1 MSVLETIALF
11 LKRVAGFF
19 NKSNLE
25 NSTAPEPTE
34 SGAIVMNAS
43 TAASTTLTIDAH
55 FNPAQAEEISAAMGV
70 IFQLFGGAE
79 KFYART
85 GLTELK
91 FVYPKELSSAV
102 GNAVAD
108 YIGNGVIEMSAA
120 AFNAAPL
127 IPGWYIAHE
136 VGHVFDFSR
145 SRGKPRLYR
154 SQAFVNHFVPR
165 SWWQRL
171 LGLPGGKLIGNVGY
185 QGKNWTGI
193 AKESGAS
200 IRGQLNSAEDFA
212 DTFAVV
218 YAVTVTH
225 SGLPYRSFN
234 SPWRFEKVKAMIE
247 GAS

>member
-1 MSVLETIALF
+1 MSVLETITLL
-11 LKRVAGFF
+11 LKRIAHLLA
-19 NKSNLE
+19 KSSPA
-25 NSTAPEPTE
+25 NSAPPEPAE
-34 SGAIVMNAS
+34 SGGIDLQAS

-55 FNPAQAEEISAAMGV
+55 FNPAQSEEITAAMGV

-79 KFYART
+79 NFYART
-85 GLTELK
+85 GLMELK

-108 YIGNGVIEMSAA
+108 YVGNGVIEMSAA

-136 VGHVFDFSR
+136 VGHAFDFSH
-145 SRGKPRLYR
+145 SGGKPRLYR
-154 SQAFVNHFVPR
+154 SQAFVDYYVPR
-165 SWWQRL
+165 TWWQRL
-171 LGLPGGKLIGNVGY
+171 FGLPVGRLIRSVGY
-185 QGKNWTGI
+185 QGKNWTVT

-247 GAS
+247 GKN